1 MKGIVMRALT
11 IGLGALSALAMAA
24 PAAAAVPVSDGT
36 CTSPTN
42 DTVPQAMACTGYFTG
57 NIFNNNSDNSTAITA
72 ALAGFGIA
80 YTGDIGDYLGFSGLG
95 GLTDLSGLFGN
106 LTGVQV
112 LGIHYGGGAGGGESA
127 FYKIDFGP
135 APGQPLSLTLP
146 SSSNVYLFTS
156 THAVP
161 EPATWAM
168 MLLGFG
174 GIGMSMR
181 TRRRRT
187 ALMQVA

>member
-1 MKGIVMRALT
+1 MRRALV

-42 DTVPQAMACTGYFTG
+42 DTVPQAEACTGYYTG
-57 NIFNNNSDNSTAITA
+57 NIFDNKGDNSTAIKD
-72 ALAGFGIA
+72 ALAGFGIT
-80 YTGDIGDYLGFSGLG
+80 YTGDIADYLGFSNLG
-95 GLTDLSGLFGN
+95 GQTDLSSLFGN

-112 LGIHYGGGAGGGESA
+112 FGIHYGGGAGGGESA
-127 FYKIDFGP
+127 FYQIDFGAP
-135 APGQPLSLTLP
+135 PGQPLTLTLP

-156 THAVP
+156 VAGVP

-174 GIGMSMR
+174 GIGMAM
-181 TRRRRT
+181 RRRRRSP
-187 ALMQVA
+187 ALTQIA